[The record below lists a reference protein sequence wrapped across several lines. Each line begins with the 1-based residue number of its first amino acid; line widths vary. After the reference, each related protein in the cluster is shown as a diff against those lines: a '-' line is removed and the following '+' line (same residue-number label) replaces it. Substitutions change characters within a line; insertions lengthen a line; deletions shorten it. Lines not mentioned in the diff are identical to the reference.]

1 MFVVASTQQKFSS
14 HGVQIQRRLLSVIC
28 SARNGNLEVPVYF
41 LKTLNKDTSISSE
54 KWKKKDKWIPV

>member
-14 HGVQIQRRLLSVIC
+14 DGVQIQCRLLSVIC

-41 LKTLNKDTSISSE
+41 LKKAKQGYIVRKME
-54 KWKKKDKWIPV
+54 KKWIPV